1 MGRRA
6 GADAR
11 IDATTSELE
20 VLVAL
25 EEAEE
30 EEEEEKAVE
39 VKKVNLCDG
48 GSATTMMMESRHPRR
63 ARLRRVVGVCL
74 FLALTGIVYLGYFC
88 PDHVCALTN
97 REIKE
102 SVRVSESLSAPVGS
116 AALSSVSIEVDRNGI
131 LSAHPAFKLQS
142 IQGSL
147 GYDDVFANDTFQ
159 FDINA
164 HDVMVF
170 LHIQK
175 TGGTLFGKHLV
186 RDLELQKPCLCQR
199 RRKRCSCYRPNRP
212 NENWLFSRY
221 STGWKC
227 GLHADWTELTNCVDT
242 ELNKVEGEGIKRR
255 YFYLTIIRDPVARY
269 LSEFKHVQRG
279 ATWRGARHWCGGTQA
294 NIPQCYNGS
303 SWKNVTLEQ
312 FMACPYNLASNR
324 QTRMLADLSI
334 VGCYNSTL
342 SNTDRDRLMLASA
355 KHNLQYMPFFMLTE
369 YQKVGQYTFEETFKM
384 RFAVAFEQHNATLS
398 AATMATLSTEQL
410 ETVRKLNSLDL
421 ELYEFAKN
429 LAFQRFKR
437 LRDRDPHFVQR
448 FQHLGELSSRQSVT
462 EFNWDSVIE
471 DTTE

>member
-1 MGRRA
+1 MGKRA
-6 GADAR
+6 GVAAETN
-11 IDATTSELE
+11 AATSELRVLIASREDE
-20 VLVAL
+20 VAATKERSCLR
-25 EEAEE
+25 
-30 EEEEEKAVE
+30 
-39 VKKVNLCDG
+39 DG
-48 GSATTMMMESRHPRR
+48 RITATRMEPRHPRR
-63 ARLRRVVGVCL
+63 HRLRSVVGVCL

-88 PDHVCALTN
+88 PDHVCALTS

-102 SVRVSESLSAPVGS
+102 SVRLSDGLSVGAGPPVA
-116 AALSSVSIEVDRNGI
+116 AALSSVSIELDKNGL
-131 LSAHPAFKLQS
+131 LSVHPAFKLQS

-186 RDLELQKPCLCQR
+186 RDLELQRPCSCQR
-199 RRKRCSCYRPNRP
+199 RRKRCFCFRPNR

-242 ELNKVEGEGIKRR
+242 ELNKIEGEGIKRR
-255 YFYLTIIRDPVARY
+255 YFYITIIRDPVARY
-269 LSEFKHVQRG
+269 LSEFRHVQRG

-294 NIPQCYNGS
+294 NIPQCYDGS
-303 SWKNVTLEQ
+303 NWKGVTLEE
-312 FMACPYNLASNR
+312 FMECPYNLARNR

-342 SNTDRDRLMLASA
+342 SKTDRDRLMLASA
-355 KHNLQYMPFFMLTE
+355 KHNLQFMPFFMLTE

-398 AATMATLSTEQL
+398 AATMATLSVEQL
-410 ETVRKLNSLDL
+410 DAVRKLNSLDL

-448 FQHLGELSSRQSVT
+448 FQHLGELPSRQSAT

-471 DTTE
+471 DTTDNE

>member
-1 MGRRA
+1 MPTGRRA
-6 GADAR
+6 AGADGSA
-11 IDATTSELE
+11 DVSELAL
-20 VLVAL
+20 LVP
-25 EEAEE
+25 ED
-30 EEEEEKAVE
+30 
-39 VKKVNLCDG
+39 LCDERR
-48 GSATTMMMESRHPRR
+48 SATMESRPRR
-63 ARLRRVVGVCL
+63 TRLRSVVGVCL
-74 FLALTGIVYLGYFC
+74 LLALSGIIYLGYFC

-102 SVRVSESLSAPVGS
+102 SVRLSEGLLSPVGS
-116 AALSSVSIEVDRNGI
+116 GLSSVSIEVDRNG
-131 LSAHPAFKLQS
+131 LMSVHPAFKLQS
-142 IQGSL
+142 VQGSL

-186 RDLELQKPCLCQR
+186 RDLDLQRPCSCQR
-199 RRKRCSCYRPNRP
+199 RRKRCFCFRPNR

-227 GLHADWTELTNCVDT
+227 GLHADWTELTSCVDT
-242 ELNKVEGEGIKRR
+242 ELNKIEGEGIKRR
-255 YFYLTIIRDPVARY
+255 YFYITIIRDPVARY
-269 LSEFKHVQRG
+269 LSEFRHVQRG

-294 NIPQCYNGS
+294 NIPQCYNGP
-303 SWKNVTLEQ
+303 SWQGVTLEQ
-312 FMACPYNLASNR
+312 FMACSYNLANNR

-342 SNTDRDRLMLASA
+342 SSADRDRLMLASA
-355 KHNLQYMPFFMLTE
+355 KHNLQFMPFFMLTE
-369 YQKVGQYTFEETFKM
+369 YQKVGQYSFEETFGM

-410 ETVRKLNSLDL
+410 DAVRRLNNLDL

-437 LRDRDPHFVQR
+437 LRDRDPYFVQR
-448 FQHLGELSSRQSVT
+448 FQHLGELPSRQSAT

-471 DTTE
+471 DTTDNE

>member
-1 MGRRA
+1 MPKGRRVA
-6 GADAR
+6 GADGSTA
-11 IDATTSELE
+11 DASELAL
-20 VLVAL
+20 LVP
-25 EEAEE
+25 ED
-30 EEEEEKAVE
+30 
-39 VKKVNLCDG
+39 LCDG
-48 GSATTMMMESRHPRR
+48 RRWATMESRPRR
-63 ARLRRVVGVCL
+63 TRLRSVVGVCL
-74 FLALTGIVYLGYFC
+74 LLALSGIIYLGYFC

-102 SVRVSESLSAPVGS
+102 SVRLSEGLLAPVGPAGS
-116 AALSSVSIEVDRNGI
+116 GLSSVSIELDRNGL
-131 LSAHPAFKLQS
+131 LSVHPAFKLQS
-142 IQGSL
+142 VQGSL

-186 RDLELQKPCLCQR
+186 RDLDLQRPCSCQR
-199 RRKRCSCYRPNRP
+199 RRKRCFCFRPNR

-227 GLHADWTELTNCVDT
+227 GLHADWTELTSCVDT
-242 ELNKVEGEGIKRR
+242 ELNKIEGEGIKRR
-255 YFYLTIIRDPVARY
+255 YFYITIIRDPVARY
-269 LSEFKHVQRG
+269 LSEFRHVQRG
-279 ATWRGARHWCGGTQA
+279 ATWRGARHWCGGTQT
-294 NIPQCYNGS
+294 NIPQCYTGP
-303 SWKNVTLEQ
+303 SWQGVTLEQ
-312 FMACPYNLASNR
+312 FMACSYNLANNR

-342 SNTDRDRLMLASA
+342 SGTDRDRLMLASA
-355 KHNLQYMPFFMLTE
+355 KHNLQFMPFFMLTE
-369 YQKVGQYTFEETFKM
+369 YQKVGQYSFEETFGM

-398 AATMATLSTEQL
+398 AATMATLRADQL
-410 ETVRKLNSLDL
+410 DAVRRLNNLDL

-437 LRDRDPHFVQR
+437 LRDRDPYFVQR
-448 FQHLGELSSRQSVT
+448 FQHLGELPSRQSAT

-471 DTTE
+471 DTTDNE